1 MHKANTIIHNDKGL
15 VLDLLFPTFDDAFYI
30 LDVECY
36 CVMDG
41 ACLRAMTYGEIFIA
55 TLNGWGLFESDDMDR
70 ACFRGMTYR
79 KLSSTTLNGR
89 GLFQSDDVWRI
100 VRCHTKWMGYLS
112 RIGQCHT
119 KWMGP
124 V

>member
-1 MHKANTIIHNDKGL
+1 MAPVKPQHGYKVVSCCLAVTLHKANTIIHNDKGL

-41 ACLRAMTYGEIFIA
+41 ACLRGMAYG
-55 TLNGWGLFESDDMDR
+55 
-70 ACFRGMTYR
+70 
-79 KLSSTTLNGR
+79 KLSSTKLNGW

-100 VRCHTKWMGYLS
+100 VRCHTKWMGYVS

-119 KWMGP
+119 KWMGA